1 MNLFAQELRK
11 IWRPGVLGVLL
22 LLGLLYYYLFPSFF
36 IEYFCNGPTA
46 RASFDLSAGWVEQ
59 YGPTM
64 EPEERQ
70 QLDGQLTQEIA
81 AFAQQI
87 QAIPE
92 AAEKD
97 LTTYEAFQAFHDSH
111 YAQAQAQ
118 GGQVDMAEEE
128 FLWKVMNNTNYF
140 RIQSLENYLTN
151 YDWKGENPWNQ
162 LESFLNATPAQ
173 QARILALETGPRGF
187 LPNCVSLSTVEY
199 AKDLAVWI
207 VLGVVLLLSPTL
219 VRDRLHR
226 TRALQWSARRGRG
239 ILRTQLAAGLVSA
252 LVFSLASIA
261 LYAIPFVG
269 QGPLQFRACPLFHWC
284 LGDFTWFSGTYGQ
297 YLLLLV
303 GLLLTLGLAAGGLTL
318 FLSQYSGN
326 YVAMLLKAIPLFLGV
341 GALAGTWLLDHP
353 GYFRFWQDNAA
364 APLPRG
370 CEGFLLAFFL
380 LLCLLLWIWT
390 CRRQKRR
397 EL

>member
-46 RASFDLSAGWVEQ
+46 QASFDLAAGWVEQ

-81 AFAQQI
+81 DFAQQI

-162 LESFLNATPAQ
+162 LESFPNATPAQ

-187 LPNCVSLSTVEY
+187 LPNCVALSTVEY

-269 QGPLQFRACPLFHWC
+269 QGPLQFRACRCFTGAWGTSPGFPAPMASTCSCWWGFSWPWPGGRRPHPLPLPIQRQLRGHAPKSHPP
-284 LGDFTWFSGTYGQ
+284 LPGGG
-297 YLLLLV
+297 
-303 GLLLTLGLAAGGLTL
+303 GPGGHLAAGSPGLL
-318 FLSQYSGN
+318 
-326 YVAMLLKAIPLFLGV
+326 PL
-341 GALAGTWLLDHP
+341 LAG
-353 GYFRFWQDNAA
+353 
-364 APLPRG
+364 
-370 CEGFLLAFFL
+370 
-380 LLCLLLWIWT
+380 
-390 CRRQKRR
+390 
-397 EL
+397 